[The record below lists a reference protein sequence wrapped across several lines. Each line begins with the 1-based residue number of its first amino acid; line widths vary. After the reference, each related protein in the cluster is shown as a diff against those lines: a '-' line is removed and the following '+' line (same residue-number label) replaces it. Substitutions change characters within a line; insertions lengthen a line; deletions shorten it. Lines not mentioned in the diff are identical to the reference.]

1 MTPRSDYRN
10 PLSGYGNGG
19 RGDALD
25 DATPSYYV
33 EHLATF
39 AVGRQFGLTFPA
51 DGIRKLK
58 QMEKNSAIW
67 AQPLIL
73 RFRHHAVTVEDDN
86 GELVEQFP
94 LELIEQPTAHVS
106 NDSRETYNNVLL
118 FVVREDRKRM
128 STPTEMHIF
137 QVREDLRLLKLDGK
151 LHPCICHRCSRR
163 PKELRAR
170 TVPSCAQ
177 WSTNRRAD
185 SSGSTTA

>member
-1 MTPRSDYRN
+1 MTPRSDHRGH
-10 PLSGYGNGG
+10 SAYGHAGG
-19 RGDALD
+19 LDPRLD
-25 DATPSYYV
+25 DVTPSYHV

-73 RFRHHAVTVEDDN
+73 RFRHNAVTVEDDN

-106 NDSRETYNNVLL
+106 NDSRDTYNNILL
-118 FVVREDRKRM
+118 FVVREDKKRM

-137 QVREDLRLLKLDGK
+137 QVTIE
-151 LHPCICHRCSRR
+151 
-163 PKELRAR
+163 A
-170 TVPSCAQ
+170 VPMY
-177 WSTNRRAD
+177 
-185 SSGSTTA
+185 